1 MPVQTRREDGLLRA
15 DSVMAVPPAISRG
28 YGTARGRRRFRQSLP

>member
-1 MPVQTRREDGLLRA
+1 
-15 DSVMAVPPAISRG
+15 MAVPPAISRG